1 MMPLNRLL
9 PEIDLNQKKN
19 CIIPVILLVF
29 FISGACGLVYEV
41 VWLKMLSLVFGVTA
55 IATST
60 TLASFMAGMALGSFW
75 FGRLTD
81 RSRRPLLI
89 YALLEL
95 GIGIFA
101 FVMPQIMA
109 ALDGLYVFIYQNVNI
124 SYFWLSVIRL
134 ALSFLV
140 LLIPTTLM
148 GGTLPVISRFVTT
161 RFNQLGY
168 RISLLYFINTLGA
181 VVGTFAT
188 GFFLIALLG
197 VNESA
202 YLAGVLNLLIAFGVL
217 ILHKFQQQKPEAV
230 QSVDFT
236 PPGSPLSPA
245 NTGSYSNRLRRLV
258 LWAIGI
264 SGFCSLAYEVLW
276 ARALIFILDNT
287 AQAFTTM
294 LSAFLLGIALGSLV
308 VARWLD
314 RSKNLLFWFAMAEIL
329 IGLFALLSIPV
340 FGNLGFGLG
349 DSTGNIYYPTSS
361 QMGWAAIRFVRSF
374 LVMLLPTVLMGMTFP
389 LAIKIYSGNLSVLG
403 KSVGKVYAINTIAGV
418 IGSFGAGF
426 ILIPVIGVYRSVML
440 VAAINT
446 IIGLVLLLSE
456 SIMRY
461 KHRLITAFTSGVL
474 FITALAVLLSYGK
487 IMFISS
493 IERASLMGVLYYNE
507 DIGATVKVYQDA
519 FWDKTLSIDGFPV
532 AGTIIRHQDAQ
543 KSLGHFPMLLNQ
555 QVQPEVN
562 IVGFGA
568 GGSSWAATLYDT
580 SYVDCV
586 ELVPAVLE
594 AAEFLPEINHGVMTD
609 TRLNLIQGDGR
620 NYMTVTDKT
629 YDIISVDATSPKS
642 SGSGSLY
649 ALEFYQSCQ
658 QHLSENGLMVQWL
671 PYHLMSE
678 DDIKMTAR
686 TFQQVFPHATLW
698 FSFQRHYYIL
708 IGTQQEINVDFQ
720 KLSHWMAQPSI
731 QQELSP
737 LGINDPYDFLSCF
750 IMDERALANYS
761 IGAKLNT
768 DNHPYLEYEPTMS
781 YLDIDS
787 YVKENLSAI
796 APLRQ
801 NIFPYLVN
809 TGYTE
814 DEIQSV
820 KTTIEQRIAA
830 TPVEHFWPQ
839 YLE

>member
-1 MMPLNRLL
+1 MLKNKLL
-9 PEIDLNQKKN
+9 PDIDLNQKKN
-19 CIIPVILLVF
+19 CVVAVILLVF

-89 YALLEL
+89 YALLEI

-101 FVMPQIMA
+101 FIMPQIMA
-109 ALDGLYVFIYQNVNI
+109 ALDGLYVFIYQNVSI
-124 SYFWLSVIRL
+124 SYFWLSIIRL
-134 ALSFLV
+134 LLSFLV

-148 GGTLPVISRFVTT
+148 GGTLPVISRFVTA
-161 RFNQLGY
+161 RFSQLGY
-168 RISLLYFINTLGA
+168 RVSQLYFINTLGA

-197 VNESA
+197 INQSA
-202 YLAGVLNLLIAFGVL
+202 YLAGTLNLLIAVGVL
-217 ILHKFQQQKPEAV
+217 LLHKFQRPSLETV

-236 PPGSPLSPA
+236 QPGAPSPPA
-245 NTGSYSNRLRRLV
+245 NAGSYSNKMKRLV

-294 LSAFLLGIALGSLV
+294 LCAFLFGIAVGSLA

-314 RSKNLLFWFAMAEIL
+314 RSKNLLFWLAMAEIL

-340 FGNLGFGLG
+340 FGNLGFSLG

-361 QMGWAAIRFVRSF
+361 QLGWASIRFVRSF

-389 LAIKIYSGNLSVLG
+389 LAIKIYSGNQSTLG
-403 KSVGKVYAINTIAGV
+403 KSIGKVYAINTIAGV

-426 ILIPVIGVYRSVML
+426 ILIPFMGVYRSVML
-440 VAAINT
+440 VAVINT
-446 IIGLVLLLSE
+446 IIGLVLLLSGP
-456 SIMRY
+456 ILRY
-461 KHRLITAFTSGVL
+461 KRRLLTAFTSGL
-474 FITALAVLLSYGK
+474 IFITALAVLLSYGK

-493 IERASLMGVLYYNE
+493 IERASLVGVLYYNE
-507 DIGATVKVYQDA
+507 DVGATVKVYQDA

-543 KSLGHFPMLLNQ
+543 KSLGHFPFLLNQ
-555 QVQPEVN
+555 QVQPDVN
-562 IVGFGA
+562 IIGFGA

-580 SYVDCV
+580 KSIDCV

-594 AAEFLPEINHGVMTD
+594 AAEYLPEINHGVMTD
-609 TRLNLIQGDGR
+609 SRLNLVQGDGR
-620 NYMTVTDKT
+620 NYLALTDKT

-642 SGSGSLY
+642 AGSGSLY
-649 ALEFYQSCQ
+649 ALEFYQACQ
-658 QHLSENGLMVQWL
+658 QHLTENGLMVQWL
-671 PYHLMSE
+671 PYHLMSQ

-686 TFQQVFPHATLW
+686 TFQQVFPHSTLW
-698 FSFQRHYYIL
+698 FSFQRHYYVL

-720 KLSHWMAQPSI
+720 QLRYWMAQPSI

-761 IGAKLNT
+761 NSAKLNT

-781 YLDIDS
+781 YLDIDT

-801 NIFPYLVN
+801 SIFPYLDN
-809 TGYTE
+809 TGYSE
-814 DEIQSV
+814 DEIRL
-820 KTTIEQRIAA
+820 IHIELEQRIAA